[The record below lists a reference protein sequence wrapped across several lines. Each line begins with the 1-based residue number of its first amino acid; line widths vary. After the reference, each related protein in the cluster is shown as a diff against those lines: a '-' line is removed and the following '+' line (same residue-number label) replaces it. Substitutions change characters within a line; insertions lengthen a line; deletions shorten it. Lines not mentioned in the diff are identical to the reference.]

1 VKVLHV
7 IPAVAPRYGG
17 ASHAVFAITDADGN
31 EKLPVALGEK
41 TIYQD
46 IATIFFTRQWSEA
59 FKYSRPLAVWLE
71 RNVKN
76 FELVRI
82 LFTRLCGAAAACRK
96 RRVPYLVRRG
106 ARSVEPQT
114 KERAQAHHLHLGVK
128 QMLTGAAHIH
138 YTPQTRNSWRTP
150 DRV

>member
-1 VKVLHV
+1 MCSALQTQG
-7 IPAVAPRYGG
+7 IEILIAT
-17 ASHAVFAITDADGN
+17 TDADGN
-31 EKLPVALGEK
+31 QKLPVAPGEK

-76 FELVRI
+76 FDLVHI
-82 LFTRLCGAAAACRK
+82 HAIFAHACVAPPLRAERK

-138 YTPQTRNSWRTP
+138 YTPQTRNSGRKP